1 MTERRRIVVS
11 GQVQGVSFRDETRRQ
26 AEDAGVAGWVRNLD
40 DGRVEAV
47 LEGPGEAIERV
58 VAFCRSGPSGA
69 QVDDVSETD
78 EPPEG
83 LSGFDVR

>member
-1 MTERRRIVVS
+1 VS

-26 AEDAGVAGWVRNLD
+26 AEDAGLAGWVRNLD

-47 LEGPGEAIERV
+47 LEGPGEAIDRL
-58 VAFCRSGPSGA
+58 VAFCRSGPSQA
-69 QVDDVSETD
+69 QVEDVSETD

-83 LSGFDVR
+83 LAGFEVR